1 MSDLALNQSDI
12 DLINDNLNSFFS
24 NAHQANINYFESQII
39 EANCVGDD
47 KSKNCFENKLAMQNN
62 LKITPAEF
70 TIENITNNDLDDFL
84 SIVDLLD
91 EKDKKLK
98 KLERKISKILDI

>member
-1 MSDLALNQSDI
+1 MGNVALNPRDI
-12 DLINDNLNSFFS
+12 NLINDHLNSFFS
-24 NAHQANINYFESQII
+24 NAHQANINYFETQMV
-39 EANCVGDD
+39 EATDD
-47 KSKNCFENKLAMQNN
+47 ENRICFENKLAMQNN
-62 LKITPAEF
+62 LKITPANF

-98 KLERKISKILDI
+98 KLEKKISKILDI

>member
-24 NAHQANINYFESQII
+24 NAHQANMNYFESQIV
-39 EANCVGDD
+39 EATDD
-47 KSKNCFENKLAMQNN
+47 KNRICFENKLAMQNN
-62 LKITPAEF
+62 LKITPANF

-84 SIVDLLD
+84 SIVDILD

-98 KLERKISKILDI
+98 KLEKKISKILDI

>member
-1 MSDLALNQSDI
+1 MGNVALNQSDI
-12 DLINDNLNSFFS
+12 DLINNQLTNFFT
-24 NAHQANINYFESQII
+24 NAHEANINYFESQIV
-39 EANCVGDD
+39 EATDD
-47 KSKNCFENKLAMQNN
+47 ENRICFENKLAMQNN
-62 LKITPAEF
+62 LKITPANF